1 MEVLPSI
8 LKFLIFKS
16 DLHSYLSL
24 FFLFHHMQGV
34 DTDQALHIFAEEI
47 ESLCEVNNKEE
58 DQKVNCPIQFAFHL
72 EPYEGRNVGHIQMDV
87 EYLNIE
93 FGHLHSLLK
102 LPRRYKRSEEAI
114 KRSKTSHNQHQEES
128 SIVNIEN
135 VGGGIE
141 YAITNPLPVFFVYDS
156 YHIIHWDWKSILG
169 HLF

>member
-1 MEVLPSI
+1 
-8 LKFLIFKS
+8 
-16 DLHSYLSL
+16 
-24 FFLFHHMQGV
+24 MQGV

-47 ESLCEVNNKEE
+47 ESLCEVNNNKDEE
-58 DQKVNCPIQFAFHL
+58 DQKVHCPIQFAFHL

-93 FGHLHSLLK
+93 FGHLNSLLK
-102 LPRRYKRSEEAI
+102 LPRRYRRSEEAI
-114 KRSKTSHNQHQEES
+114 KRSKKSHNQQHQEES

-141 YAITNPLPVFFVYDS
+141 FAVTKPLPVFFVYDS

-169 HLF
+169 HLFEKD